1 VPAPIVITGPQPAA
15 ARQFCTLCAAG
26 FKAAGLAASKTKIEL
41 AQKTG
46 GGTVHLPPLGCQLEL
61 AVAMGV
67 VALPMPPGTGN
78 APVIV
83 LAPLCWSH
91 LQAITILDSQL
102 ALGSAGQLP
111 GGAHLLGQ

>member
-1 VPAPIVITGPQPAA
+1 M
-15 ARQFCTLCAAG
+15 CAAG
-26 FKAAGLAASKTKIEL
+26 FKAAGLAEMRTEIERVQ
-41 AQKTG
+41 ARG

-111 GGAHLLGQ
+111 GGAHLLGK

>member
-1 VPAPIVITGPQPAA
+1 VPAPITFTGPQPAA

-26 FKAAGLAASKTKIEL
+26 FKAAGLAASKTEIEQ

-46 GGTVHLPPLGCQLEL
+46 GGEFHLMGGHLEP

-67 VALPMPPGTGN
+67 VALPMPLGLGN
-78 APVIV
+78 SPVIV

-91 LQAITILDSQL
+91 LQAITIMDSQL